1 MTKNRTNSLTRPQDL
16 PNWSDLSEEEK
27 IDAVAAWVL
36 ATYKIAFE
44 ELAK

>member
-1 MTKNRTNSLTRPQDL
+1 MNHDTITLKRPQDM

-36 ATYKIAFE
+36 ATSKIAFE

>member
-1 MTKNRTNSLTRPQDL
+1 MNHDTISLKRPQDM